1 MFATAALQALNVG
14 RVRPV
19 AFRTGSSRPA
29 SPSEA
34 MTLRLIARLMACR
47 TGSWL
52 VGHLF
57 RFGIRLLVPPGASQE
72 WWVLGEGSTKLF
84 CRPGMKFPVQSICP
98 ENSALSAPVLE
109 V

>member
-1 MFATAALQALNVG
+1 MLATDPAQASNSG
-14 RVRPV
+14 EVRPV
-19 AFRTGSSRPA
+19 ALRTGFSRPA

-34 MTLRLIARLMACR
+34 STWRLMAALIACR

-57 RFGIRLLVPPGASQE
+57 RFGTRLLVPPGASQK
-72 WWVLGEGSTKLF
+72 WWFWGLGLTKLF
-84 CRPGMKFPVQSICP
+84 CRPGMKLPVQSICP
-98 ENSALSAPVLE
+98 ANRALSALVFE

>member
-1 MFATAALQALNVG
+1 MLAPGALQALNVG

-34 MTLRLIARLMACR
+34 MTLRLIAGLMALR

-57 RFGIRLLVPPGASQE
+57 RFGIRLLVPPGASQK
-72 WWVLGEGSTKLF
+72 WWNEGLVSTKSF
-84 CRPGMKFPVQSICP
+84 CRPGMKLPVQSIAP
-98 ENSALSAPVLE
+98 EKSADSAPVFE